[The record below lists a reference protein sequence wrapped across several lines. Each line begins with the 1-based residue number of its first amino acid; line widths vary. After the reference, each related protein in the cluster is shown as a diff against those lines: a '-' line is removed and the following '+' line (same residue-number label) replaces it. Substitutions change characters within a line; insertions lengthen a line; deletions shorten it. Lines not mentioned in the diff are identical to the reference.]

1 MVKIVGQYVQATSTG
16 SERKLNPVK
25 TMEAILSRIE
35 LARKNQTE
43 GLNPAA
49 EPGYLGSVSDD
60 PPVEQSRL
68 AEPRP
73 AKEVKG
79 KGNLRSVRGRNTA
92 VNPMFLRPPPPL
104 EPLRPGEGVEPGMGG
119 A

>member
-1 MVKIVGQYVQATSTG
+1 
-16 SERKLNPVK
+16 
-25 TMEAILSRIE
+25 MEAILSRIE

-49 EPGYLGSVSDD
+49 GPGYLGSVSDD

-68 AEPRP
+68 AKPRP

-79 KGNLRSVRGRNTA
+79 KGNLRSVRGLA
-92 VNPMFLRPPPPL
+92 KYVNC
-104 EPLRPGEGVEPGMGG
+104 GHKKGG
-119 A
+119 FSWC